1 MSEWRYDIL
10 VKVDQYLQE
19 GSDFS
24 IGIENTTHVQFLIG
38 FYLCCCNEKIPRQKC
53 ASANEEE
60 NQINE
65 MTPEIRL
72 IE

>member
-1 MSEWRYDIL
+1 MYDIL
-10 VKVDQYLQE
+10 AKVDQCLQE

-38 FYLCCCNEKIPRQKC
+38 PYLGCFNEKIPRQKC
-53 ASANEEE
+53 ASANEKE

-65 MTPEIRL
+65 MTPKIRL
-72 IE
+72 AK